1 MEETIGK
8 TFEGSVDKFAQKLD
22 NVRERV
28 DALQQEV
35 DEPSLKA
42 RGMTPE
48 VLEELHS
55 ALEELN
61 VAQEELKVQNEELT
75 LVRAKMEAER
85 KRYLDLFEFAP
96 DGYLVTDQVGVI
108 LEANR
113 AAVRLLNVSPQ
124 FLIRKP
130 LINFIPFEQRR
141 TFRCKLNQLQK
152 ADWAQ
157 EWEVKICPRDRVSF
171 DAAMTVSTVRDW
183 EGRQTGWRWLLR
195 DITTRKQAEE
205 KLRNTQLQN
214 VQLQEVARLKSH
226 FLAIMSHE
234 LRSPMNAIIG
244 FSQLLLRYSDHP
256 LASKQQNM
264 VERILNS
271 GKHLLTLIDEI
282 LDFSKLEA
290 GKMELK
296 QEELNLVELVTAIS
310 EEMRSLVEQK
320 NLTMHVNLN
329 LHNPTIV
336 NDSNRLR
343 QILINLIS
351 NAIKFTDS
359 GSVLV
364 DACELTADRIAIAV
378 KDTGIGIAESDL
390 AHIFNEFR
398 QVNQTITRKHG
409 GTGLGLAITNRL
421 VGMMQG
427 KITVES
433 QLEQGSTFCVEL
445 PRRAGGV
452 GGAGGV
458 V

>member
-1 MEETIGK
+1 M
-8 TFEGSVDKFAQKLD
+8 DKFAQKLD

-28 DALQQEV
+28 DALQQKV

-61 VAQEELKVQNEELT
+61 VAQEELKIQNEELT
-75 LVRAKMEAER
+75 LVRAKVEAER

-96 DGYLVTDQVGVI
+96 DGYLVTDQVGAI
-108 LEANR
+108 QEANR

-124 FLIRKP
+124 FLIGKP

-152 ADWAQ
+152 NDWTQ

-183 EGRQTGWRWLLR
+183 EGRPTGWRWLLR

-336 NDSNRLR
+336 NDSTRLR

-364 DACELTADRIAIAV
+364 HACELTADRIAIAV

-445 PRRAGGV
+445 PRRAGG
-452 GGAGGV
+452 AGGV